1 LHHNLLSQQNNKR
14 GGPSPPRFSACMAGN
29 HGQGNFSFF
38 PAHYLLFLSSGF
50 FCFVHAVKI
59 PQSSITGFEEFHSNL
74 GILESIEIEDPLAKK
89 RTMIGEQSITT
100 TVEPK
105 SVPISPVENSPTNSL
120 TPNSIYS
127 DAELFEM
134 LFSEPPV
141 EPPLKNKITWS
152 PSYTISTGLGFS
164 DNPLNGPFIKE
175 EASFWEN
182 SLESF
187 FLIES
192 QPEFFTYLYFF
203 GEAKIYEELPNNME
217 NSIFLGQFEHAYTP
231 TKSSYTLGFRLR
243 HTHYNQGFDFSDLGL
258 PYSLNIKSDR
268 SEMIPFL
275 TKEIAGNMT
284 ATLEILM
291 AQEDFKSIT
300 DDNEDQGI
308 SLILKGSPDFLNW
321 KFQSDYIEKQYKER
335 ARRNWDSSLME
346 GNLKTEKVNLALTLE
361 KDLDRKPLK
370 NSKAKLSWSNLQ
382 DDGGGYYD
390 YEKLSLSL
398 RQEFIISSYW
408 IEFSL
413 GGAQTKYDRR
423 LTDTGERFTRDSLTS
438 GLSITNRISENLDGY
453 FRWSREEDFSSAR
466 DYEYSSN
473 FWSMGVTWEI

>member
-1 LHHNLLSQQNNKR
+1 LLPQQNNKR
-14 GGPSPPRFSACMAGN
+14 GGPRPPRFSACMAGN

-59 PQSSITGFEEFHSNL
+59 PQSSINGFEEFHSNL
-74 GILESIEIEDPLAKK
+74 GILEIIEIGVPLAKK

-100 TVEPK
+100 TGEPK
-105 SVPISPVENSPTNSL
+105 SVPISPVENYPTNSL

-127 DAELFEM
+127 DVELFEM

-141 EPPLKNKITWS
+141 DPPLKNKISWT

-192 QPEFFTYLYFF
+192 RPEFFTYLYFY
-203 GEAKIYEELPNNME
+203 GEGKIYEELPEHNT
-217 NSIFLGQFEHAYTP
+217 NSTYLGQFEHAYNP
-231 TKSSYTLGFRLR
+231 TGSTQTYGFRAR
-243 HTHYNQGFDFSDLGL
+243 HTYYNQAFDFSDLAL
-258 PYSLNIKSDR
+258 PFSMSVTSNKS
-268 SEMIPFL
+268 EVIPFL
-275 TKEIAGNMT
+275 SKEISASTT

-291 AQEDFKSIT
+291 ALEDFKSSS
-300 DDNEDQGI
+300 DDNQDVGI
-308 SLILKGSPDFLNW
+308 SLIFKGSPSLLDW
-321 KFQSDYIEKQYKER
+321 KFQSDYVEKHYKDR
-335 ARRNWDSSLME
+335 LRRDWDGMVEE
-346 GNLKTEKVNLALTLE
+346 GKLKTKKVNLAVTLE

-370 NSKAKLSWSNLQ
+370 NSKVKLSWSNLQ

-398 RQEFIISSYW
+398 REEFIISSYW

-423 LTDTGERFTRDSLTS
+423 VTDTGERFTRDSLTS
-438 GLSITNRISENLDGY
+438 GLSITNRISENLEGY
-453 FRWSREEDFSSAR
+453 FKWSREEDFSSAR

-473 FWSMGVTWEI
+473 FWSMGVTWEISP

>member
-1 LHHNLLSQQNNKR
+1 MVHPLVLFFFYNLQL
-14 GGPSPPRFSACMAGN
+14 
-29 HGQGNFSFF
+29 
-38 PAHYLLFLSSGF
+38 
-50 FCFVHAVKI
+50 
-59 PQSSITGFEEFHSNL
+59 TG
-74 GILESIEIEDPLAKK
+74 ESED
-89 RTMIGEQSITT
+89 
-100 TVEPK
+100 
-105 SVPISPVENSPTNSL
+105 N
-120 TPNSIYS
+120 IYS
-127 DAELFEM
+127 EEDLYEM
-134 LFSEPPV
+134 LFGDTNADLVDET
-141 EPPLKNKITWS
+141 KIKWT
-152 PSYTISTGLGFS
+152 PSYTFETGVGFS
-164 DNPLNGPFIKE
+164 DNPLYGPFVQE
-175 EASFWEN
+175 EATFWEN
-182 SLESF
+182 SLEGF

-203 GEAKIYEELPNNME
+203 GEAKIYEELPSNME

-243 HTHYNQGFDFSDLGL
+243 HTHYNQGFDVSDLGL

-268 SEMIPFL
+268 SEMIPYL

-321 KFQSDYIEKQYKER
+321 KFQSDYIEKQYNER
-335 ARRNWDSSLME
+335 ARRNWDSSMME

-370 NSKAKLSWSNLQ
+370 NSKAKFSWSNLQ

-390 YEKLSLSL
+390 YGKLSLSL
-398 RQEFIISSYW
+398 RQEFIFSSYE

-423 LTDTGERFTRDSLTS
+423 LTDTDERFTRDSLTS
-438 GLSITNRISENLDGY
+438 ELSITNRISENLEGY

>member
-1 LHHNLLSQQNNKR
+1 
-14 GGPSPPRFSACMAGN
+14 
-29 HGQGNFSFF
+29 
-38 PAHYLLFLSSGF
+38 
-50 FCFVHAVKI
+50 
-59 PQSSITGFEEFHSNL
+59 
-74 GILESIEIEDPLAKK
+74 
-89 RTMIGEQSITT
+89 
-100 TVEPK
+100 
-105 SVPISPVENSPTNSL
+105 
-120 TPNSIYS
+120 
-127 DAELFEM
+127 M
-134 LFSEPPV
+134 LFGDTDADLV
-141 EPPLKNKITWS
+141 DKTKIKWT
-152 PSYTISTGLGFS
+152 PSYTFETGVGFS
-164 DNPLNGPFIKE
+164 DNPLYGPFVQE
-175 EASFWEN
+175 EATFWEN
-182 SLESF
+182 SLEGF

-203 GEAKIYEELPNNME
+203 GEAKIYEELPSNME

-231 TKSSYTLGFRLR
+231 TKSRYTLGFRLR
-243 HTHYNQGFDFSDLGL
+243 HTHYNQGFDVSDLGL

-268 SEMIPFL
+268 SEMIPYL

-335 ARRNWDSSLME
+335 ARRNWDSSMME
-346 GNLKTEKVNLALTLE
+346 GILKTEKVNLALTLE
-361 KDLDRKPLK
+361 KDLGREPLK
-370 NSKAKLSWSNLQ
+370 NSKVKFSWSNLQ

-398 RQEFIISSYW
+398 RQEFIFSSYE

-423 LTDTGERFTRDSLTS
+423 LTDTDERFTRDSLTS
-438 GLSITNRISENLDGY
+438 ELSITSRISEKLEGY

-473 FWSMGVTWEI
+473 FWSMGVTCEI

>member
-1 LHHNLLSQQNNKR
+1 MVHPLVLFFFYNLQL
-14 GGPSPPRFSACMAGN
+14 
-29 HGQGNFSFF
+29 
-38 PAHYLLFLSSGF
+38 
-50 FCFVHAVKI
+50 
-59 PQSSITGFEEFHSNL
+59 TG
-74 GILESIEIEDPLAKK
+74 ESED
-89 RTMIGEQSITT
+89 
-100 TVEPK
+100 
-105 SVPISPVENSPTNSL
+105 N
-120 TPNSIYS
+120 IYS
-127 DAELFEM
+127 EEDLYEM
-134 LFSEPPV
+134 LFGDTDADLVDET
-141 EPPLKNKITWS
+141 KIKWT
-152 PSYTISTGLGFS
+152 PSYTFETGVGFS
-164 DNPLNGPFIKE
+164 DNPLYGPFVQE
-175 EASFWEN
+175 EATFWEN
-182 SLESF
+182 SLEGF

-203 GEAKIYEELPNNME
+203 GEAKIYEELPSNME

-243 HTHYNQGFDFSDLGL
+243 HTHYNQGFDVSDLGL
-258 PYSLNIKSDR
+258 PHSLNIKSDR
-268 SEMIPFL
+268 SEMIPYL

-321 KFQSDYIEKQYKER
+321 KFQSDYIEKQYNER
-335 ARRNWDSSLME
+335 ARRNWDSSMME

-370 NSKAKLSWSNLQ
+370 NSKAKFSWSNLQ

-390 YEKLSLSL
+390 YGKLSLSL
-398 RQEFIISSYW
+398 RQEFIFSSYE

-423 LTDTGERFTRDSLTS
+423 LTDTGEKFTRDSLTS
-438 GLSITNRISENLDGY
+438 ELSITNRISENLEGY

-473 FWSMGVTWEI
+473 FWSLGVAWEINP